1 AGTRLRNEA
10 CAATPRSALRV
21 QPGVARLLSGSEVR
35 RRVDF
40 ACAPP
45 ADPAAGLGLDAP
57 AQRSGADRH
66 HVVAQCQVHRWR
78 GGADLRRCRA
88 RAAGQPRGSLDSA
101 RRPSAPPRYAR
112 SRPHPLRRRAD
123 RPLGRGDRAGL
134 RRAGRTIASG
144 GSIWLPPCGER
155 PPAGSG
161 SLQPLAPAAA
171 FGSRP
176 LPVVPSGGPPARPCA
191 SHRPADCPG
200 YTRRGPA
207 LAGSKRSPFMTR
219 SPAAGTPAPPRQW
232 WLISGRRGRLCALA
246 AVAILLAF
254 WGAMASFGPGGVAA
268 LRHRLSAGSGRGSV
282 PPALAGRLGDT
293 VASFDRRYLL
303 AGIGVESHAAGDA
316 YRRVYMIPE
325 GRVVAEVLPDGR
337 IRQLTIGRLR
347 HVQQTW
353 EPEAGDWSL
362 QEARQIAVRWLP
374 ADAVVIGS

>member
-1 AGTRLRNEA
+1 
-10 CAATPRSALRV
+10 
-21 QPGVARLLSGSEVR
+21 
-35 RRVDF
+35 
-40 ACAPP
+40 
-45 ADPAAGLGLDAP
+45 
-57 AQRSGADRH
+57 
-66 HVVAQCQVHRWR
+66 
-78 GGADLRRCRA
+78 
-88 RAAGQPRGSLDSA
+88 
-101 RRPSAPPRYAR
+101 
-112 SRPHPLRRRAD
+112 
-123 RPLGRGDRAGL
+123 
-134 RRAGRTIASG
+134 
-144 GSIWLPPCGER
+144 
-155 PPAGSG
+155 
-161 SLQPLAPAAA
+161 
-171 FGSRP
+171 
-176 LPVVPSGGPPARPCA
+176 
-191 SHRPADCPG
+191 
-200 YTRRGPA
+200 
-207 LAGSKRSPFMTR
+207 MTG

-374 ADAVVIGS
+374 ADAVVIGSEPFPFQGSTGGVRDLYQSNALARMFDEADYRRAAAMGPPGRCTVTYYQTSEGGVAFALVGLG